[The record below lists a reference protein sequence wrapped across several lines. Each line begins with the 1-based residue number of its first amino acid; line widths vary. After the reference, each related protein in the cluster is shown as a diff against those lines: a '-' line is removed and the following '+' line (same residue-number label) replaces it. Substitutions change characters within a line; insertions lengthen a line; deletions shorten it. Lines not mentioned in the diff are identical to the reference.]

1 MEERLPQRARACQS
15 APSAF
20 AASALAAAALAGPA
34 AAGKSYE
41 STIKI
46 SNKFPAF
53 HGKVRSKADVCVS
66 DRKVRLFKVR
76 KGDDKVLGK
85 TRTNMKGK
93 WKIRKTEKPGVY
105 YAKVNKGGSAAI
117 GVTCKAAKSDTV
129 VID

>member
-1 MEERLPQRARACQS
+1 MKTARITLIAVL
-15 APSAF
+15 
-20 AASALAAAALAGPA
+20 AAALGAAALAGPA

-46 SNKFPAF
+46 SDKFPAF
-53 HGKVRSKADVCVS
+53 HGKVKSKADVCVS
-66 DRKVRLFKVR
+66 DRKVRLFKE
-76 KGDDKVLGK
+76 KNGDDKVLGK

-117 GVTCKAAKSDTV
+117 GVTCDAAKSGTV